1 MDHRHRRA
9 RTIPCAAA
17 ALVALAACAGPV
29 TPPDLVTRLADEP
42 TSADSLP
49 GTLVPVEMDPGSARR
64 LGELDGVVFYAG
76 SGTRDGEDL
85 VCLVVA
91 LPGDTP
97 TGDSGASTCGPVTDL
112 DDADLPLAVQMSGVR
127 VTATLVPDGL
137 PTDGGLTRVTPNLA
151 AAVDRTP

>member
-9 RTIPCAAA
+9 RTVTCAV
-17 ALVALAACAGPV
+17 VALAACAGPV

>member
-1 MDHRHRRA
+1 
-9 RTIPCAAA
+9 
-17 ALVALAACAGPV
+17 
-29 TPPDLVTRLADEP
+29 
-42 TSADSLP
+42 
-49 GTLVPVEMDPGSARR
+49 MDPGSARR

-85 VCLVVA
+85 VCLVVVA